1 MALLQIIY
9 KANYDKHSILLPKIE
24 IKAHISIVNLITCDH
39 ILKRFSSLT
48 LWANKLERL
57 SLTSYLNLV

>member
-24 IKAHISIVNLITCDH
+24 IKARYKYCEFDNL
-39 ILKRFSSLT
+39 
-48 LWANKLERL
+48 W
-57 SLTSYLNLV
+57 SYFKTFFVTDALGK